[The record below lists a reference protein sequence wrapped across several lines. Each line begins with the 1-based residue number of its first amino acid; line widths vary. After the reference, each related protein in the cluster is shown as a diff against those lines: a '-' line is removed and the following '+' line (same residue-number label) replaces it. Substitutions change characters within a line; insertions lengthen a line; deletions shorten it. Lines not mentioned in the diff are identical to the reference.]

1 MSIDFEY
8 AIKKDI
14 RNNPIVREIDR
25 EQKREF
31 LRTIGVAALLAGTLL
46 VSAIPHFRL
55 VSHGYEVET
64 LRQALEVE
72 RSRRQMLRLQLEER
86 LAPNIVEQ
94 RARQELGMIA
104 PLPADIVV
112 VERMPGGVPSRTMVA
127 GLRTEGRR

>member
-31 LRTIGVAALLAGTLL
+31 LRTIGVVALLAGTLL

-72 RSRRQMLRLQLEER
+72 RSRLQALRLQLEER
-86 LAPNIVEQ
+86 LAPGVIEQ

-104 PLPADIVV
+104 PSPADIVV
-112 VERMPGGVPSRTMVA
+112 VERVPGGVPSRTMVA
-127 GLRTEGRR
+127 ELHAGSRR